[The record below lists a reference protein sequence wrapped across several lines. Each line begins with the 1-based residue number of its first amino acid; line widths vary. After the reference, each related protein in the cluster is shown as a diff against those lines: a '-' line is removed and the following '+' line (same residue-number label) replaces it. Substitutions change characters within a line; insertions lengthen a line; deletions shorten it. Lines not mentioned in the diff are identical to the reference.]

1 MSAAPQLAPASIS
14 EDQIIPAEQT
24 LASRQETVESSR
36 QVDIAQLAYL
46 LWQQR
51 GCPVGS
57 AETDWLEAEQQL
69 SR

>member
-1 MSAAPQLAPASIS
+1 MSAKPQLAPQPIQEVQNTAT
-14 EDQIIPAEQT
+14 EPPPT
-24 LASRQETVESSR
+24 LGQETSEPTR
-36 QVDIAQLAYL
+36 QTEIAQLAYV

-57 AETDWLEAEQQL
+57 AEIDWQETEQQL

>member
-1 MSAAPQLAPASIS
+1 MPTASPARSKSLPAERLPSTEQISAASP
-14 EDQIIPAEQT
+14 
-24 LASRQETVESSR
+24 ETVARSQSEE
-36 QVDIAQLAYL
+36 IARLAYV

>member
-1 MSAAPQLAPASIS
+1 MSATPQLARLSLPA
-14 EDQIIPAEQT
+14 DQNTATELPSDNGQEAAESVSQ
-24 LASRQETVESSR
+24 AA
-36 QVDIAQLAYL
+36 IAQLAYV

-57 AETDWLEAEQQL
+57 AEIDWQEAEQQL